1 MRSIGQ
7 FDCKMGDRNWRKYT
21 SPPGSQ
27 ISFLDNYNGDAN
39 KLYGGK

>member
-1 MRSIGQ
+1 MDQ
-7 FDCKMGDRNWRKYT
+7 FDCKMSDRNWRKYT

-27 ISFLDNYNGDAN
+27 IAFLDNYNGDAN